1 MRHAKSIR
9 FSLALLSA
17 ASPAMAE
24 TGLYPEAAPPD
35 SSFLRFVGFD
45 AGEPLHFA
53 GKRFKAPEKQS
64 VPYVPVSAALLEGI
78 APGAFLT
85 VVRDD
90 AGQLQAINES
100 TARDPAKVHLFLIN
114 ATSQNLDLRVAGS
127 ETVVIESTA
136 AMQSGTRAVNP
147 VNIGLSV
154 VAAGSKTPLQ
164 TFQVDLRRGQN
175 ISFLATSSGVQLIEH
190 RFGPVAK

>member
-1 MRHAKSIR
+1 MGAEQAV
-9 FSLALLSA
+9 LAL
-17 ASPAMAE
+17 
-24 TGLYPEAAPPD
+24 
-35 SSFLRFVGFD
+35 
-45 AGEPLHFA
+45 
-53 GKRFKAPEKQS
+53 GKDYITIMLCGS
-64 VPYVPVSAALLEGI
+64 ITIIY
-78 APGAFLT
+78 
-85 VVRDD
+85 
-90 AGQLQAINES
+90 
-100 TARDPAKVHLFLIN
+100 LFLIN